1 MKVYRPGD
9 SIQPIRVNLQ
19 TVDDPGGLS
28 PWVTGTALIAM
39 SIVIWIIPQDRPSS
53 LLSTQAMIL
62 LGFSLALVFFG
73 LALYSRR
80 IPALARFGSRH
91 RLAINVTGI
100 TVVTLAFGSLL
111 LSFFVS
117 GGWILGVLIL
127 LGFVLNFGD
136 IPLWLLERRNARR
149 IAAEM
154 RAQVRQETLPVAPA
168 PAAKVKPATPGEL
181 LIEFYDVSDLP
192 SPKPLRDRVTAESNI
207 VGLPPCRF
215 LHLYNFFADEI
226 SQKPRPLTA
235 WRLHG
240 PVAMLGSPLELARL
254 GSYSLALPHSITS
267 QLMNDAEKLQT
278 RLSGLTDAPLPPE
291 PLSRFQKWKLQWL
304 QKAGQKT
311 GLTLPLNFA
320 DSGAYPEELLLC
332 NDETW
337 KAAVEGLT
345 SRSAK
350 VVIDAAEFSP
360 ERHGLI
366 WEIQHVI
373 DHFATENM
381 VVLVNSF
388 TDLPALAEEFRRAWG
403 NMAATSANNLP
414 GEARLRIVMLI
425 GDDKGGFDD
434 DSALGGR
441 PDASRDWERL
451 SAHHRVMTLL
461 RESESGLR
469 QQDPA

>member
-1 MKVYRPGD
+1 MKVYHPGD
-9 SIQPIRVNLQ
+9 LIQPIHVNLQ
-19 TVDDPGGLS
+19 TVDNPGGLS
-28 PWVTGTALIAM
+28 PWVSGTALIAM
-39 SIVIWIIPQDRPSS
+39 GIAIWVIPQDRPDS
-53 LLSTQAMIL
+53 LFSIQTMIV

-80 IPALARFGSRH
+80 IPALAQFGSRH
-91 RLAINVTGI
+91 RLAINITGI
-100 TVVTLAFGSLL
+100 TVVTLTFGSLL
-111 LSFFVS
+111 LTFFVP
-117 GGWILGVLIL
+117 GGWIIGVLVL

-136 IPLWLLERRNARR
+136 APLWLLERRNARR

-154 RAQVRQETLPVAPA
+154 RARAQLEAIPTAPA
-168 PAAKVKPATPGEL
+168 PAVKVEPATPGEL
-181 LIEFYDVSDLP
+181 LIEFYDVNDLP
-192 SPKPLRDRVTAESNI
+192 PPTPLRERVTEDSNI

-254 GSYSLALPHSITS
+254 GRCSLDLPHSITS
-267 QLMNDAEKLQT
+267 QLMNDAKTLQA
-278 RLSGLTDAPLPPE
+278 RLSGLTDGPISPE
-291 PLSRFQKWKLQWL
+291 PLSRFQKWKIQWL
-304 QKAGQKT
+304 QKAGRKT
-311 GLTLPLNFA
+311 GLTLPLNFV

-332 NDETW
+332 NDVTW

-345 SRSAK
+345 KRAAK
-350 VVIDAAEFSP
+350 VVIDAAEFSQ

-366 WEIQHVI
+366 WEIQHVV
-373 DHFATENM
+373 DHFATENII
-381 VVLVNSF
+381 VLVNSF
-388 TDLPALAEEFRRAWG
+388 TDLPALGEEFRRAWG
-403 NMAATSANNLP
+403 NMAATSPNNHP
-414 GEARLRIVMLI
+414 GAARLRIVMLI

-451 SAHHRVMTLL
+451 SAHHRVMALL
-461 RESESGLR
+461 RGSEGGISL
-469 QQDPA
+469 P

>member
-9 SIQPIRVNLQ
+9 SIQPIQVNLQ
-19 TVDDPGGLS
+19 TIDNPGGLS

-39 SIVIWIIPQDRPSS
+39 GIAVWIIPQDRPDS
-53 LLSTQAMIL
+53 LISVQGTTL
-62 LGFSLALVFFG
+62 LGFSLALMFFG
-73 LALYSRR
+73 LSLYARR

-100 TVVTLAFGSLL
+100 TVVTLTFGPLL
-111 LSFFVS
+111 LSFFSS
-117 GGWILGVLIL
+117 GGWVIGVLVL

-136 IPLWLLERRNARR
+136 IPLWLLERRNARN

-154 RAQVRQETLPVAPA
+154 RARVSQETIPVAPA
-168 PAAKVKPATPGEL
+168 PAAKVEPATPGEL
-181 LIEFYDVSDLP
+181 LIEFYEVNDLP
-192 SPKPLRDRVTAESNI
+192 PPTPLRERVTADSNI
-207 VGLPPCRF
+207 AGLPPCRF

-254 GSYSLALPHSITS
+254 GRYSLALPQSITS
-267 QLMNDAEKLQT
+267 QLMNDTKTLQT
-278 RLSGLTDAPLPPE
+278 RLSSLSDGPLPPE
-291 PLSRFQKWKLQWL
+291 PLSRFQQWKLQWL
-304 QKAGQKT
+304 QKAGRKT

-320 DSGAYPEELLLC
+320 DTGAYPEELLLC
-332 NDETW
+332 NDVTW

-345 SRSAK
+345 KRAEK
-350 VVIDAAEFSP
+350 VVIDAAEFST

-366 WEIQHVI
+366 WEIQHVV
-373 DHFATENM
+373 DHFATENI

-388 TDLPALAEEFRRAWG
+388 TDLPALGGEFRRAWG
-403 NMAATSANNLP
+403 NMAATSPNNHP
-414 GEARLRIVMLI
+414 KQAPLRIIMLI

-441 PDASRDWERL
+441 PDPSRDWERL
-451 SAHHRVMTLL
+451 SAQHRVMALL
-461 RESESGLR
+461 RG
-469 QQDPA
+469 PAGGISLL